1 MKFYP
6 AEPKF
11 GGMDQSSTTQNRRS
25 RRSPVLLAAT
35 VEVAGVPQ
43 PVKLRNLSEEG
54 ALIEGERLPLEGTTT
69 FFQRNELRLKS
80 RVVWVLGTYAG
91 VAFARQLRPEE
102 VLRNVP
108 QPRQR
113 QDVDFRRPG
122 LACRALTDKERQMV
136 EKWMVSSP
144 MGSPGD

>member
-1 MKFYP
+1 M
-6 AEPKF
+6 
-11 GGMDQSSTTQNRRS
+11 SQNRRS

-35 VEVAGVPQ
+35 IEVAGGPE

-80 RVVWVLGTYAG
+80 RVIWVEGRYAG
-91 VAFARQLRPEE
+91 VAFARTLKPEE
-102 VLRNVP
+102 VLRHVP
-108 QPRQR
+108 QPRQLIAG
-113 QDVDFRRPG
+113 DFRRPG
-122 LACRALTDKERQMV
+122 LSCRPLTADERKMI

-144 MGSPGD
+144 TGALGE